1 MTALAPQSASLH
13 ADRLDE
19 AAVGARKVRVLFVND
34 TARNGG
40 PGRSLHAMLKF
51 LDPALVHRAVVLPRD
66 GAVASL
72 LREDAVV
79 DELHFVADLV
89 ENPVQPWRRPME
101 RRDFAAPAAL
111 KTARVAANA
120 LRGARALARLSSLV
134 RRGGFDLVY
143 CNGTTANFAGA
154 VVAAATGAP
163 ALWHVRYTSVPPAVG
178 LLHARLARSD
188 AVRRILCVSRAA
200 ASQFARC
207 AAKVH
212 VVHNA
217 LDLEAFDPSQV
228 RGRLRAELGIGPDV
242 VVVGSHGRVLRRKG
256 YVEFVRAGRLAL
268 DRMDGA
274 ERSRVAFVVVG
285 DTPQDFRPDH
295 VEECKAL
302 AGELGLLGRF
312 HMLGFRPDVRPFV
325 ADFDLAVVP
334 SVYADP
340 LPRAVIE
347 SMALAKP
354 VVAFDVGGVSEMI
367 EHGITGE
374 LVPFEPGRDGEGASA
389 VAVERLAAA
398 LARHVRDPALRAR
411 QGAAG
416 RRRVEREFD
425 ARVHARLIQREIVAS
440 SAPRGGRRR

>member
-1 MTALAPQSASLH
+1 MTKRSSQMDSGSGVSL
-13 ADRLDE
+13 
-19 AAVGARKVRVLFVND
+19 GARLIVAAPYLWLLGFFLVPFLIVLKISLSESAIAQPPYLPVLD
-34 TARNGG
+34 LTAG
-40 PGRSLHAMLKF
+40 
-51 LDPALVHRAVVLPRD
+51 
-66 GAVASL
+66 
-72 LREDAVV
+72 LRG
-79 DELHFVADLV
+79 L
-89 ENPVQPWRRPME
+89 
-101 RRDFAAPAAL
+101 RDFVSGLSFTNYFTIAGDDLYLFSYL
-111 KTARVAANA
+111 K
-120 LRGARALARLSSLV
+120 RLE
-134 RRGGFDLVY
+134 
-143 CNGTTANFAGA
+143 
-154 VVAAATGAP
+154 
-163 ALWHVRYTSVPPAVG
+163 
-178 LLHARLARSD
+178 
-188 AVRRILCVSRAA
+188 AA